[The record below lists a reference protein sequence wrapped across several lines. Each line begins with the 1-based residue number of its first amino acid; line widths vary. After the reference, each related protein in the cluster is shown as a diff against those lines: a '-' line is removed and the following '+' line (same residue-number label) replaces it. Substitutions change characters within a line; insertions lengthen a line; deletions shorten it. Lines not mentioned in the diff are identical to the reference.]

1 MARPFASSVP
11 VHPRHPLPPTAPTR
25 RTFIDRTSLLL
36 FLSAC
41 HVFCPAHCLR
51 FGHLTTQHTQTPPS
65 FASDP
70 SAPTKKCTQKQID
83 KQINT
88 TRRSPCF
95 CRHTLKHGAPK
106 KQTHHP
112 KIKSTGD
119 LLWPAYT
126 INPNPP
132 RIRLTKTMQPITP
145 KPLPPVK
152 PLQRPRPLPPKRP
165 QHPHRTAHPQLKPK
179 PKRLPKTTASNTL
192 QPPKAPL
199 PTPPKNAPTRTPL
212 KPCETPL
219 PPKHPYK
226 PAFVLCK
233 DSNPKKPPP
242 HPPFKRSQR
251 SEDHSSNNSAISSI
265 PKKGS
270 CSPISHVSFTTRN
283 SNKHSTN

>member
-65 FASDP
+65 FAPDP
-70 SAPTKKCTQKQID
+70 SAQTKEIRTKTNRSTDQHNTALALLLPPHTQTRCPKKADTPPENQKQ
-83 KQINT
+83 
-88 TRRSPCF
+88 RRPVMASVHNQPP
-95 CRHTLKHGAPK
+95 T
-106 KQTHHP
+106 
-112 KIKSTGD
+112 
-119 LLWPAYT
+119 PAYT
-126 INPNPP
+126 P
-132 RIRLTKTMQPITP
+132 LKTMQPITP

-152 PLQRPRPLPPKRP
+152 PLQRPRPLSPKRP

-219 PPKHPYK
+219 PPKPPYK

-233 DSNPKKPPP
+233 DSNPKKP
-242 HPPFKRSQR
+242 H
-251 SEDHSSNNSAISSI
+251 
-265 PKKGS
+265 
-270 CSPISHVSFTTRN
+270 TTRP
-283 SNKHSTN
+283 